1 MPNYTIK
8 TKAWQPL
15 TDIMGDDY
23 ETTRAYNVHVNRIGN
38 GCLQYMKQTPD
49 PEGKT
54 PTPDDSIRGA
64 EYPAF
69 SDIPV
74 AADTG
79 DHVYLKASDAP
90 ISVSVETTGA

>member
-23 ETTRAYNVHVNRIGN
+23 ETTHAYNIHVNRTGK
-38 GCLQYMKQTPD
+38 GCLQILTQIPD
-49 PEGKT
+49 AEGKT
-54 PTPDDSIRGA
+54 PKPDDSIRGA
-64 EYPAF
+64 EYPEF
-69 SDIPV
+69 SNIAV

-79 DHVYLKASDAP
+79 DHVYLKASDVT
-90 ISVSVETTGA
+90 VSVFVEVTGA